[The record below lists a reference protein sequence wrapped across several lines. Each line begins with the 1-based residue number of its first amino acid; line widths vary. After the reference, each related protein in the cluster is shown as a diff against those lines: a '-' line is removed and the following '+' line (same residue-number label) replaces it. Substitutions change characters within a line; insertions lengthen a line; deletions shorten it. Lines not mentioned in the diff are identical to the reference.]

1 MSFFF
6 KNENFIKIKFHSEMR
21 AMSLEE
27 KVLHYNTHLKNETL
41 KRLKEYFK
49 KSTEELSNTSYND
62 APANLFTS
70 NNLELEKKTQDYIE
84 IISLLK
90 DYEFGTILYS
100 IYFENIS
107 NQLFPI
113 LKNQLIENLP
123 KDFDDSF
130 LIIDFL
136 KQNDFKNGDL
146 SKSILIEKLNLTKND
161 FDEEKV
167 NRNPIVKKLTEWIS
181 EKLIE
186 NNTESEIKLILFHY
200 TKIWNLKYSSPYNE
214 IKGIVLLNYMIA
226 SLKKYL
232 PDLKIDFNRTL
243 VELTS
248 FFDFLFIQ
256 ISLPPYLENENSL
269 RTPKLGGYE
278 IKKEEFNLLQKE
290 SCKYLINYEKQS
302 ISELFKIYFKSNE
315 TIQKLIFEIIKEKY
329 SIGYIPNK
337 FDIAFFNEI
346 YLVESNDSQKLID
359 YFIRINYFFNKK
371 NY

>member
-1 MSFFF
+1 M
-6 KNENFIKIKFHSEMR
+6 
-21 AMSLEE
+21 
-27 KVLHYNTHLKNETL
+27 
-41 KRLKEYFK
+41 
-49 KSTEELSNTSYND
+49 
-62 APANLFTS
+62 
-70 NNLELEKKTQDYIE
+70 
-84 IISLLK
+84 
-90 DYEFGTILYS
+90 
-100 IYFENIS
+100 
-107 NQLFPI
+107 
-113 LKNQLIENLP
+113 
-123 KDFDDSF
+123 
-130 LIIDFL
+130 
-136 KQNDFKNGDL
+136 KQNYFKNGDL

-226 SLKKYL
+226 SLQKYL

-243 VELTS
+243 VELNS

-290 SCKYLINYEKQS
+290 SCKYLINYGKQS
-302 ISELFKIYFKSNE
+302 INELFKIYFESNE
-315 TIQKLIFEIIKEKY
+315 TIQKLILEIIKEKY
-329 SIGYIPNK
+329 SKGYIPNK
-337 FDIAFFNEI
+337 FDIDFFNEI
-346 YLVESNDSQKLID
+346 YLKESNDSQKLID
-359 YFIRINYFFNKK
+359 YFIRINYFFNKIT
-371 NY
+371 Y